1 MPALI
6 QPFLDEASSTW
17 TYIVYEA
24 DGGPCAIVD
33 SVLNYDPASGRT
45 DTRQADHVVAFVQAH
60 GLQVQWLLETHAH
73 ADHLSAAPYLRRALG
88 GKIAIGQ
95 SISQVQ
101 GVFKHLFNLE
111 PAFRVDGSQFDHLF
125 APDEVFHIG
134 NLQAQAL
141 HVPGHTPA
149 DMAYLIDDQ
158 LILVGDT
165 LFMPDVGT
173 ARCDFPGGDARQLYA
188 SMRKLLAFPGD
199 TRLYVCHDYPPEG
212 REAKCLT
219 SVAEQRAS
227 NIHVH
232 DGVDESAFVQ
242 MRTTRDAGLGMP
254 TLLLP
259 AIQVNVRAGNMP
271 PAEDNG
277 VVYLKIPINQ
287 L

>member
-73 ADHLSAAPYLRRALG
+73 ADHLSAAPYLRRVLG

-134 NLQAQAL
+134 NLKAQAL

-232 DGVDESAFVQ
+232 DGVDEAAFVQ

>member
-134 NLQAQAL
+134 NLKAQAL

>member
-73 ADHLSAAPYLRRALG
+73 ADHLSAAPYLRRVLG

-101 GVFKHLFNLE
+101 GVFKNLFNLE

-125 APDEVFHIG
+125 APDEMFHIG
-134 NLQAQAL
+134 NLKAQAL

-232 DGVDESAFVQ
+232 DGVDEAAFVQ

>member
-73 ADHLSAAPYLRRALG
+73 ADHLSAAPYLRRVLG

-134 NLQAQAL
+134 NLKAQAL

-232 DGVDESAFVQ
+232 DGVDEAAFVQ

-271 PAEDNG
+271 PVEDNG

>member
-232 DGVDESAFVQ
+232 DGVDEAAFVQ

>member
-134 NLQAQAL
+134 NLKAQAL

-188 SMRKLLAFPGD
+188 SIRKLLAFPGD

-232 DGVDESAFVQ
+232 DGVDEAAFVQ

>member
-73 ADHLSAAPYLRRALG
+73 ADHLSAAPYLRRVLG

-101 GVFKHLFNLE
+101 GVFKNLFNLE

-232 DGVDESAFVQ
+232 DGVDEAVFVQ